1 METPCH
7 ISIVRDFLNE
17 CKSLSISEISES
29 FIYQNLNQPTSYN
42 VHVKVNTIR
51 ASDRVVATFN
61 NISAISWR

>member
-1 METPCH
+1 VETPCH